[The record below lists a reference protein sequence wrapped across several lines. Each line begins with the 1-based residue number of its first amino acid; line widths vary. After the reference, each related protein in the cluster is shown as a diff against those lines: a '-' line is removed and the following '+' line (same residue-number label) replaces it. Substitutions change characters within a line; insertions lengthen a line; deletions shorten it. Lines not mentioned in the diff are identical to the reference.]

1 MEQTE
6 KTDQLDKALL
16 KIHEELGP
24 IIETDSENQFF
35 KKANGKKHQYASL
48 AGLLSKLKPI
58 LLKNGSIV
66 EQFRDQ
72 DSMTTRITHV
82 SSGQWKLFRYPI
94 AVKDPSDPQSIK
106 SAHTYAKRDSLES
119 FFNVAESDAD
129 DDGNQAAGKQTKTST
144 STSTKTSSKKTEHKP
159 SEGAEAIL
167 SNWRKK
173 GDTQP
178 KLHQIAGDDQR
189 KISALPAPD
198 RQWLADE
205 YLKLADTLDKDE
217 KPFEMDWKEEME
229 NSFEGKE
236 KLK

>member
-106 SAHTYAKRDSLES
+106 SAHTYA
-119 FFNVAESDAD
+119 
-129 DDGNQAAGKQTKTST
+129 
-144 STSTKTSSKKTEHKP
+144 
-159 SEGAEAIL
+159 
-167 SNWRKK
+167 
-173 GDTQP
+173 
-178 KLHQIAGDDQR
+178 
-189 KISALPAPD
+189 
-198 RQWLADE
+198 
-205 YLKLADTLDKDE
+205 
-217 KPFEMDWKEEME
+217 
-229 NSFEGKE
+229 
-236 KLK
+236 

>member
-129 DDGNQAAGKQTKTST
+129 DDGNQAAGKQSKTST
-144 STSTKTSSKKTEHKP
+144 STTTSYKKTAHKP
-159 SEGAEAIL
+159 SEEAEAIL

-178 KLHQIAGDDQR
+178 KLHQIAGDDQK

-217 KPFEMDWKEEME
+217 KPFEMDFKKELE

>member
-1 MEQTE
+1 M
-6 KTDQLDKALL
+6 KA
-16 KIHEELGP
+16 
-24 IIETDSENQFF
+24 TN
-35 KKANGKKHQYASL
+35 NW
-48 AGLLSKLKPI
+48 
-58 LLKNGSIV
+58 KNHAWLMKG
-66 EQFRDQ
+66 
-72 DSMTTRITHV
+72 T
-82 SSGQWKLFRYPI
+82 
-94 AVKDPSDPQSIK
+94 
-106 SAHTYAKRDSLES
+106 
-119 FFNVAESDAD
+119 
-129 DDGNQAAGKQTKTST
+129 
-144 STSTKTSSKKTEHKP
+144 TSTKP
-159 SEGAEAIL
+159 SEEAEAIL

-178 KLHQIAGDDQR
+178 KLHQIAGDDQK

>member
-16 KIHEELGP
+16 KIHKELGP

-72 DSMTTRITHV
+72 DSMTTRVTHV

-129 DDGNQAAGKQTKTST
+129 DDGNQAAGKQTKQAPAP
-144 STSTKTSSKKTEHKP
+144 KPPPPPAPKHKP
-159 SEGAEAIL
+159 SEEAEAIL

-178 KLHQIAGDDQR
+178 KLHQIAGDDQK

>member
-119 FFNVAESDAD
+119 FFSVAESDAD
-129 DDGNQAAGKQTKTST
+129 DDGNQAAGKQSKTST

-159 SEGAEAIL
+159 SEEAEAIL

-178 KLHQIAGDDQR
+178 KLHQIAGDDQK